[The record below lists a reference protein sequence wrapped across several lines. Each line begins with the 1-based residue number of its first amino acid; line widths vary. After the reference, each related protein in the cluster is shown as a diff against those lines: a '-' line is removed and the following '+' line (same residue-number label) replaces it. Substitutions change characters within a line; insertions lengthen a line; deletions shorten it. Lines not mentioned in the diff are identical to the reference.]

1 MAFTRASG
9 ALYPNTTTRC
19 GGFYW
24 PTNNPRVIGYHAK
37 INSSN
42 FYQNNALIY
51 PRPNTYFYKESE
63 DNDYIYFY
71 YDINQQ
77 LQRETFSTFIDL
89 NTIRFNAYQGFTDA
103 SYHDIPL
110 TGINGIQAPP
120 PALNTSQ
127 VDGKTGVE
135 VSNLDLNYFNGSL
148 QIIGVTYENTPVKA
162 HYVAMQTGDGSFEEI
177 SNIGRVHSE
186 AQANVYINGITK
198 IETTY
203 NKQTQDFSPLSFTYS
218 DVLAGWV
225 QLICDNNG

>member
-1 MAFTRASG
+1 MAFTIATG

-24 PTNNPRVIGYHAK
+24 PTNNPRIIGYHAK
-37 INSSN
+37 LQSSFN
-42 FYQNNALIY
+42 QNNTLIY
-51 PRPNTYFYKESE
+51 PRPSTYFYKESE

-135 VSNLDLNYFNGSL
+135 VSNLDLSYFSGSL
-148 QIIGVTYENTPVKA
+148 QVVGVTYENTPVKA
-162 HYVAMQTGDGSFEEI
+162 RYEAVRTGDGSFEEI
-177 SNIGRVHSE
+177 NNIGCVHSE
-186 AQANVYINGITK
+186 AQASVYINGITK

-203 NKQTQDFSPLSFTYS
+203 NKQTQEIGPLSFIYS
-218 DVLAGWV
+218 DVYAGWV
-225 QLICDNNG
+225 QLMCDNRG